1 MINKNIEFFVGLFFI
16 IGVSSFF
23 IILLK
28 TSNITNIYSNNNTYK
43 IKAIFKNIG
52 NLKENAKVTIGGV
65 KIGIVSKIE
74 LKENEQNKYYPE
86 IEMLIKSNITKIST
100 DSSASILMS
109 NLLGDSY
116 IQLELGNED
125 QFIKNGEYIILTNQ
139 ALILEELISKF
150 ALEKQLG

>member
-1 MINKNIEFFVGLFFI
+1 
-16 IGVSSFF
+16 
-23 IILLK
+23 
-28 TSNITNIYSNNNTYK
+28 
-43 IKAIFKNIG
+43 
-52 NLKENAKVTIGGV
+52 
-65 KIGIVSKIE
+65 
-74 LKENEQNKYYPE
+74 
-86 IEMLIKSNITKIST
+86 MLIKSNITKIST
-100 DSSASILMS
+100 YSSASILMS

>member
-1 MINKNIEFFVGLFFI
+1 MIKKNIEFFVGLFFVVGI
-16 IGVSSFF
+16 ASFF

-28 TSNITNIYSNNNTYK
+28 MSNITNIYDNNNTYK
-43 IKAIFKNIG
+43 IKATFKNIG

-65 KIGIVSKIE
+65 KIGIVNKIE
-74 LKENEQNKYYPE
+74 LKENEQNEYFPV
-86 IEMLIKSNITKIST
+86 IVMLIKSNITKIPV

-116 IQLELGNED
+116 IQLELGNEN
-125 QFIKNGEYIILTNQ
+125 QFIKDGEYIILTNQ

-150 ALEKQLG
+150 AFEKQLE